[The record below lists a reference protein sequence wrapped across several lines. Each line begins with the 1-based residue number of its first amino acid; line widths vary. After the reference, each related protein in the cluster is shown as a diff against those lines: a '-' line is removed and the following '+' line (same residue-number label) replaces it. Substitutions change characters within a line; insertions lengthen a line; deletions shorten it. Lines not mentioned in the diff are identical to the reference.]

1 MRTLV
6 DLPEKQIKA
15 LNQLS
20 KQRKVSRAQLVRE
33 AVSSYIDANSKA
45 ARKAAL
51 DGTFGIWKDR
61 DIDGL
66 EYQRSIRAEWDRE
79 WDS

>member
-33 AVSSYIDANSKA
+33 AVASYIDANSKA
-45 ARKAAL
+45 SRDAAI
-51 DGTFGIWKDR
+51 DAVFGMWQDR
-61 DIDGL
+61 NIDGL
-66 EYQRSIRAEWDRE
+66 EYQKKMRAEGDH
-79 WDS
+79 